1 MPGTATLK
9 SLRIL
14 ALAPLLAIALTLP
27 APADASYKTLSRSIS
42 NILFGPM
49 DVLLSPVVAGKAI
62 TTNLEDVDDTTGVRV
77 AYTVP
82 GFFWY
87 TGVIAGAG
95 VLRTATG
102 LLELIPGIILW
113 PFDTDL
119 DTLMDPVDDGGALVD
134 VENDF
139 HFQIKFGIDYTSAE

>member
-1 MPGTATLK
+1 MPGTAKHNAFRVAALVA
-9 SLRIL
+9 LL
-14 ALAPLLAIALTLP
+14 ALALTSP
-27 APADASYKTLSRSIS
+27 SAAQASYKTLSRSLS
-42 NILFGPM
+42 NIMFGPM

-62 TTNLEDVDDTTGVRV
+62 TTNLQDIDDTTGVRV

-87 TGVIAGAG
+87 TGVIIGAG

-102 LLELIPGIILW
+102 ILEFIPGLILW
-113 PFDTDL
+113 PFETDL
-119 DTLMDPVDDGGALVD
+119 DPLMDPVDDAGALVD

-139 HFQIKFGIDYTSAE
+139 NFQIKFGIDYTRAD